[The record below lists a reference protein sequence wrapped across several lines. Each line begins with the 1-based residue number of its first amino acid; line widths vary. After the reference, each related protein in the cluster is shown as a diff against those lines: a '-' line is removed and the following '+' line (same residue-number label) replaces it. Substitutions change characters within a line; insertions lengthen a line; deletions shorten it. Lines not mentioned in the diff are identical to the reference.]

1 MYNEVQELVRSCDT
15 CQRTKSRPLDVVEPG
30 HIADLNKIGA
40 LAFWSIDLQG
50 PYLTTKN
57 GNRYIIVAI
66 DYITKFV
73 EASCLK
79 DATAVSTAKFIVNN
93 LILRHGVPKGM
104 SLLSDQGSNF
114 ESKLIKEL
122 CELYGINKM
131 RGSRSLHSILLH
143 SIVT

>member
-1 MYNEVQELVRSCDT
+1 M
-15 CQRTKSRPLDVVEPG
+15 
-30 HIADLNKIGA
+30 NKIGV

-50 PYLTTKN
+50 SYHTTKS
-57 GNRYIIVAI
+57 GNQIVAI

-93 LILRHGVPKGM
+93 LIVRHGIPKSM
-104 SLLSDQGSNF
+104 CLLSDQGSNF

-131 RGSRSLHSILLH
+131 RSSPYQLVKVPLRESQNDWEQFVPQIYTLETRQFTLQLVIHH
-143 SIVT
+143 MK